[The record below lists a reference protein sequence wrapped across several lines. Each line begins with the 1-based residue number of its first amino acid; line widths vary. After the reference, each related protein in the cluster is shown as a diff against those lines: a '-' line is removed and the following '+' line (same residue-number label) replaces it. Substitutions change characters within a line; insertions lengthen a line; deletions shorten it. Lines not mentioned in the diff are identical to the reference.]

1 MDFDEKYLDELLKA
15 IEPIT
20 GPPEGEDAEGHVDE
34 SIPDVPEEELESEVA
49 EPLEMDESVEELLAG
64 ADGAVADIVMPEEPA
79 EAEAVEPEANPEPEA
94 NHGPEAE
101 PAPESEPEVVSLSI
115 DDLDPNDGNKSLSA
129 DEIAALFNSANAEE
143 PADTAEAEE
152 NADEEP
158 EEPEEPIEL
167 ELDAP
172 ELASLIADSES
183 GDTESTD
190 SEEESD
196 LSVDGLMD
204 EEPSLSDLLAESANE
219 DAGEFPIEGEQEI
232 DLGMSADE
240 IDAMLNAAKEAGN
253 EPEEKIAEEDTDE
266 LLSLL
271 ASAGDEALG
280 DIQNLLDSDE
290 KGEAVDAAALEA
302 ATSVEDVASG
312 VLETEEEAAA
322 RTKEEKKAAKKKAKE
337 DKKAARAAKK
347 AAKGGKTAEGNEAAD
362 STATDDADA
371 KSGKGF
377 FAGLLA
383 MLTENLDDEIDSEEA
398 KASEG
403 EGDNGSEG
411 EIAIISDENKEILE
425 ELDKEK
431 GKKKG
436 KKPKKEK
443 KKKGKGDKAEGEEDE
458 SSDEEGEEGEAAGK
472 KKKKKKKKEKAP
484 KAEEIPARPE
494 KKLPK
499 KRVRATFILC
509 FSIMAGIIIL
519 TIVLTNALN
528 LKEARYA
535 YDRQDYQTTYDDLYG
550 LELEGEDKDIFVK
563 SQIMLMLDRKLQSYM
578 NYKKLGM
585 EEEALNAL
593 LKAVEMYP
601 DVLIQAESHGVVPQV
616 ENTYSQ
622 IKDALAA
629 YGLSEADAA
638 EINGYESKVKYTKR
652 IDSIIHGTPFTYD
665 DDIAAEGGMT
675 AAPDQAPE
683 GSTQTVDDILPREQ
697 DFLPDDP
704 TAIFDTEQPAAPEEN
719 GAPIDAIAD
728 IPVDEG
734 NI

>member
-1 MDFDEKYLDELLKA
+1 MDFDEKYLDDLLKA

-34 SIPDVPEEELESEVA
+34 SVPEVPEEELESEIA
-49 EPLEMDESVEELLAG
+49 EPLEMDESIEELLAG
-64 ADGAVADIVMPEEPA
+64 ADEAAAPVVVPEEST
-79 EAEAVEPEANPEPEA
+79 EPEASALEVTEPEPIPEPE
-94 NHGPEAE
+94 
-101 PAPESEPEVVSLSI
+101 SMSLSI
-115 DDLDPNDGNKSLSA
+115 DDLDPADGNKSLSA
-129 DEIAALFNSANAEE
+129 DEIAALFNSANAED
-143 PADTAEAEE
+143 AAGA
-152 NADEEP
+152 ADESADDKGDETEGEMPVEP
-158 EEPEEPIEL
+158 EAIIET
-167 ELDAP
+167 DSDIP
-172 ELASLIADSES
+172 ELSSLIEDAE
-183 GDTESTD
+183 G
-190 SEEESD
+190 
-196 LSVDGLMD
+196 
-204 EEPSLSDLLAESANE
+204 PSLSDLLAESS
-219 DAGEFPIEGEQEI
+219 DTDGESLEGEQEI

-240 IDAMLNAAKEAGN
+240 IDAMLSAAKEAGS
-253 EPEEKIAEEDTDE
+253 EPEEKIAEDDTDE

-290 KGEAVDAAALEA
+290 NGEAVDVAALEA
-302 ATSVEDVASG
+302 ATSVEDVASN

-347 AAKGGKTAEGNEAAD
+347 AVKGDQAADGEEDAEGTEGAGGKA
-362 STATDDADA
+362 
-371 KSGKGF
+371 GKGF
-377 FAGLLA
+377 FAGLMA
-383 MLTENLDDEIDSEEA
+383 MLTENLDDEIESEDA

-403 EGDNGSEG
+403 EGTDGGEG
-411 EIAIISDENKEILE
+411 EIAVISDENKEILE

-436 KKPKKEK
+436 KKAKKEK
-443 KKKGKGDKAEGEEDE
+443 KKKKGKGGEA
-458 SSDEEGEEGEAAGK
+458 EGEEGESSGEEEEEGEDTG
-472 KKKKKKKKEKAP
+472 KKKKKKEKKKKEKAS
-484 KAEEIPARPE
+484 KAEEVPSRPE

-519 TIVLTNALN
+519 TIVLTNTLN

-535 YDRQDYQTTYDDLYG
+535 YDIQDYQTAYDDLYG
-550 LELEGEDKDIFVK
+550 LELEGEDKEIFVK

-578 NYKKLGM
+578 NYRKLGM

-601 DVLIQAESHGVVPQV
+601 DVLIQAESYGVVPQV

-622 IKDALAA
+622 IKDALAT
-629 YGLSEADAA
+629 YGLSEADAI
-638 EINGYESKVKYTKR
+638 EINGYDSKVKYTKR

-665 DDIAAEGGMT
+665 EDIAAEGGMVT
-675 AAPDQAPE
+675 VPDQVPAD
-683 GSTQTVDDILPREQ
+683 STQTVDDILPREQ

-704 TAIFDTEQPAAPEEN
+704 SRIFDGEQPAVPEGD
-719 GAPIDAIAD
+719 GAPLDAITD